1 MHFLINFNSLKT
13 RIIYGC
19 LIAAV
24 VIGFLLTNY
33 LIVKLDRAK
42 ELKQNAAFTQNMIS
56 FTISFSNVVHELQKE
71 RGLTAGF
78 YADTTGKTS
87 ERLKDQYVITDV
99 AIASLH
105 SMMDSNATFKELILN
120 ENLSLALENISNI
133 NSVRNEIATKNIS
146 LPQAINFYTET
157 NNEFITVISLG
168 VNELNDPEIKKMY
181 ASVVSLI
188 KAKESGGL
196 ERASLNNAFT
206 KNTFTPP
213 ILFLF
218 LRVKSEQDV
227 YLKEFK
233 SIAPKKY
240 AERFENEI
248 VTSAPYLEV
257 EALRKIALDQY
268 KEGHFGIP
276 ASQWFKSI
284 TAKLDLYKNLEDNIS
299 NDLFLKIETLHKTA
313 KQENRRVLIF
323 ICTGIILSLILL
335 YILYKT
341 LTDLRDSFATIS
353 REISEISNGNLNRDI
368 KVEGLIETREI
379 LKHISQTKL
388 KLHEILTEVKNSIHE
403 LNKTS
408 SNLVSSS
415 NFLKE
420 GSTTQAASL
429 EEIATTVEEINSN
442 IEQNFNN
449 VTKTTA
455 NSNNILTG
463 INSTNVVVKNTM
475 NSMQAILSKTQNIE
489 EISRQTNLLAINASI
504 EAARVGQ
511 LGKGFAVVAGE
522 VRKLADISQQS
533 SVEIDQ
539 YSTISFENAEK
550 SVRHLD
556 ELIPQIEENSTL
568 ISQIKIANQEQ
579 LTGINQ
585 INLALNNFT
594 KTVNHHVIESENVA
608 SEAQNLASKSKELE
622 KLTSYFTV

>member
-19 LIAAV
+19 LIATA

-33 LIVKLDRAK
+33 LIVKFNRAK
-42 ELKQNAAFTQNMIS
+42 ELKQNATFTQNMVS

-71 RGLTAGF
+71 RGLTAGYF
-78 YADTTGKTS
+78 ADTTGKST
-87 ERLKDQYVITDV
+87 EKLKDQYVYTDA
-99 AIASLH
+99 AISTMQAIL
-105 SMMDSNATFKELILN
+105 DSNVSSKELILN
-120 ENLSLALENISNI
+120 ENLSLALEKIASI
-133 NSVRNEIATKNIS
+133 HSVRGEISTRNIS

-168 VNELNDPEIKKMY
+168 INELNDVNIKKMY
-181 ASVVSLI
+181 SSVVSLI

-206 KNTFTPP
+206 KNSFTPP

-233 SIAPKKY
+233 NIAPEKY
-240 AERFENEI
+240 AEKFENEI

-257 EALRKIALDQY
+257 EALRIIALDQY

-276 ASQWFKSI
+276 ANQWFKSI
-284 TAKLDLYKNLEDNIS
+284 TAKLDLYKGLEDVIS
-299 NDLFLKIETLHKTA
+299 KDLFLEAEKINLLA
-313 KQENRRVLIF
+313 KQENKRVITF
-323 ICTGIILSLILL
+323 IITGAILSVILL

-341 LTDLRDSFATIS
+341 LSDLRDSFITIS
-353 REISEISNGNLNRDI
+353 QEISEIANGNLKRSFEV
-368 KVEGLIETREI
+368 KGLNETKEI
-379 LKHISQTKL
+379 LSHISQTKN
-388 KLHEILTEVKNSIHE
+388 KLNEILTEIKGSIHE
-403 LNKTS
+403 LNQTS
-408 SNLVSSS
+408 ANLVSSS

-420 GSTTQAASL
+420 GSTTQAANI
-429 EEIATTVEEINSN
+429 EEIAATVEEITSN
-442 IEQNFNN
+442 IEQNFQH
-449 VTKTTA
+449 VTKTT
-455 NSNNILTG
+455 NISNTILTG

-475 NSMQAILSKTQNIE
+475 ESMQAILSKTQNIE
-489 EISRQTNLLAINASI
+489 AISRKTNILAINASI

-522 VRKLADISQQS
+522 VRALAETSQQS

-550 SVRHLD
+550 SVHHLD
-556 ELIPQIEENSTL
+556 ELIPKIEENTEL
-568 ISQIKIANQEQ
+568 ISQIKVANQEQ
-579 LTGINQ
+579 LSGINQ
-585 INLALNNFT
+585 INQALSNFT
-594 KTVNHHVIESENVA
+594 RTVNHHVFESENVA
-608 SEAQNLASKSKELE
+608 TEAENLALKSKELE
-622 KLTSYFTV
+622 NLTSYFTV